1 MPKASAKFSAAL
13 HVAGEGK
20 HKEKRQLHRQGSNSN
35 ASKLLRDNFKG
46 WGTDAVDLRLRG
58 TPPMSLRDSLIQG
71 LRLSKAGDPSAPV
84 YGKIYYDSL
93 KVKYRDEDDP
103 LSMIELEQ
111 DAMVRPLCL
120 KAVMSTKKR
129 TRDFTFIVV

>member
-1 MPKASAKFSAAL
+1 MPNASPIASATLTFAA
-13 HVAGEGK
+13 ESK
-20 HKEKRQLHRQGSNSN
+20 QKEKRQLRRQGSNSN

-58 TPPMSLRDSLIQG
+58 TPPMSLRDRSIHG

-93 KVKYRDEDDP
+93 KVEYRD
-103 LSMIELEQ
+103 
-111 DAMVRPLCL
+111 
-120 KAVMSTKKR
+120 
-129 TRDFTFIVV
+129 